1 MPPFQGDNDLEVF
14 ANLDV
19 VDLESKSYE
28 KPSFFEQLEQER
40 ELYMLAVIDEVTG
53 DPVRPATEQELYE
66 LSPLQIVEPLTCN
79 KTKVQTKVAKSKEPI
94 KTTSLQELL
103 AAARN
108 GAGPMC
114 DHCGATESPQWR
126 KGPEEKPILC
136 NACGTRYRRTQQ
148 LGPPI
153 PSDQRKRPF
162 SGICAQQA
170 AAAEEKLQYLSIPVA
185 AAASGDPS
193 EDSYDDTEYA
203 SQLRSNIFENKKPA
217 FGLKTIENFFLQLL
231 RRIVTAAAVFSG
243 VALALLAITPT
254 LLSHPTGLSTALNL
268 VNATVPAVTVEV
280 DSLKAGW
287 RQPLE
292 IKGVKIIEK
301 NIKNTGNNKSNF
313 DSKRTLLEVQ
323 KIKSTATLLDL
334 ALLGRPSD
342 MIVTRPLVDVTMNEQ
357 GNLRVLQ
364 ALQDAGLAPL
374 PRQNGKQHVVIPSTS
389 SVTDVA
395 APAAAADAPNTAK
408 AGTMASSS
416 LQQVA
421 ISIPF
426 SGEIRAGKVHVALT
440 SGQFLAPTEFQE
452 LFADNKDTTRG
463 TGIKSGNAAEVPEIH
478 FEVLMGGESIEEEA
492 KLEEQQAGF
501 VYTGQDHEKKEEESS
516 LADWARRKPSV
527 QLPPDVGYLTSP
539 MAVRVDSTA
548 FKCTLAG
555 WRTSAGYTYL
565 ASPVEAE
572 MNLTPKLTSVFMK
585 RLNPLLGNA
594 VELRGSSKIAAWLTP
609 SDHVWPSARL
619 ELQLSPLRLNIG
631 QGAAI
636 SRGLEVL
643 RLADQWIGAAAKAA
657 MLQVDVSPLKA
668 EIGAD
673 GKIVTKRVDLAVGV
687 PGLGRPLHFVSF
699 GTAHTSPTGAVNMTL
714 AIPADAL
721 EQVAG
726 ITGLPADFGVPITV
740 TGTVASPKVD
750 LVKASKELAML
761 IIESKAKKMGP
772 RSADWMWQE
781 LQLGGDRTKFRI
793 PEE

>member
-1 MPPFQGDNDLEVF
+1 MI
-14 ANLDV
+14 
-19 VDLESKSYE
+19 SCK
-28 KPSFFEQLEQER
+28 
-40 ELYMLAVIDEVTG
+40 
-53 DPVRPATEQELYE
+53 VRPAYLGSISSSYIQRRYIHSSRSDLR
-66 LSPLQIVEPLTCN
+66 LSNTN
-79 KTKVQTKVAKSKEPI
+79 
-94 KTTSLQELL
+94 SLLISSHWGCSHFSRP
-103 AAARN
+103 AAALKT
-108 GAGPMC
+108 
-114 DHCGATESPQWR
+114 DTS
-126 KGPEEKPILC
+126 
-136 NACGTRYRRTQQ
+136 RR
-148 LGPPI
+148 
-153 PSDQRKRPF
+153 
-162 SGICAQQA
+162 
-170 AAAEEKLQYLSIPVA
+170 YLSIPVA

-374 PRQNGKQHVVIPSTS
+374 PRQSGKQHVVIPSTS

-643 RLADQWIGAAAKAA
+643 RLADQRIGAAAKAA